1 MSINIFY
8 LIGAPC
14 AKFLLLSFTAQKGRF
29 ET

>member
-1 MSINIFY
+1 MNINIF
-8 LIGAPC
+8 LSGAPC